1 MKKLLIAISSVVS
14 LTGCVTAPPSFTPIV
29 SQTIG
34 RHSGSLGSVSA
45 QLDPNGL
52 QDGQIK
58 MVFGAEAIPILW
70 RGATEAAISQSQVF
84 DGQGD
89 QKYDVIVT
97 ILVMKPPR
105 EGLTIKTPAKAR
117 YDVINAE
124 TRKIVFST
132 EVETVGRV
140 AFGDNF
146 VGMTRIKDSID
157 RATQSNII
165 EFLNRFQAAR
175 W

>member
-1 MKKLLIAISSVVS
+1 MKKLLIAISSAVS
-14 LTGCVTAPPSFTPIV
+14 LTGCATTPPSFTPVV
-29 SQTIG
+29 SETIG
-34 RHSGSLGSVSA
+34 RHSGSLGSVSV
-45 QLDPNGL
+45 QLDPKGL

-58 MVFGAEAIPILW
+58 MVFGAEAIPVLW
-70 RGATEAAISQSQVF
+70 RGATEAAISQSRVF
-84 DGQGD
+84 DGQGAR
-89 QKYDVIVT
+89 KYDVIVT

-105 EGLTIKTPAKAR
+105 EGLSIKTPAKAR
-117 YDVINAE
+117 YDVIDAD
-124 TRKIVFST
+124 TRNLVFST

-146 VGMTRIKDSID
+146 VGIIRIRDSIN